1 MKNRCLP
8 TCLIVRNV
16 CLVLTLIAGSVVV
29 AAELEASANQQK
41 QKAEALQ
48 RLFVYQVMMNVDQQ
62 P

>member
-16 CLVLTLIAGSVVV
+16 CLVLTLIAGSVIV

-41 QKAEALQ
+41 QIAEALQ
-48 RLFVYQVMMNVDQQ
+48 RLFVYQVMLNVGQ
-62 P
+62 PK

>member
-16 CLVLTLIAGSVVV
+16 CLMLTLIAGSVVV

-41 QKAEALQ
+41 QTAEALQ
-48 RLFVYQVMMNVDQQ
+48 RLFVYQVMLNVNQ
-62 P
+62 PK

>member
-16 CLVLTLIAGSVVV
+16 CLVMTLIAGSVIV
-29 AAELEASANQQK
+29 AAELEDSANRQK

-48 RLFVYQVMMNVDQQ
+48 RLFVYQVMLNVDQQ